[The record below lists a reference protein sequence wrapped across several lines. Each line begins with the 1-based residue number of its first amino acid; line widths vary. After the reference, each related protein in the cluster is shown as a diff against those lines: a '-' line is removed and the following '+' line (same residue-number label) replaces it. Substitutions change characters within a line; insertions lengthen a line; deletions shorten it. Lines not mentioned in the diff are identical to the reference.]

1 MKNLIAITLILSA
14 ITFTS
19 CQDCKDCQ
27 STSTL
32 NLSIEYFAL
41 DSTGVYQV
49 SETDTYTYTGTG
61 SISTSTLPTDTSTI
75 NLASAISPILTRE
88 LCGEELKEYN
98 NNAITFE
105 QIIGDTIEG
114 LFKYS
119 WTENWDC
126 Q

>member
-49 SETDTYTYTGTG
+49 SETATHTYTGVG
-61 SISTSTLPTDTSTI
+61 SISNSTLPTDTNAI
-75 NLASAISPILTRE
+75 NLASAISPILTQE
-88 LCGEELKEYN
+88 LCGEELKEFN
-98 NNAITFE
+98 NNTITFE
-105 QIIGDTIEG
+105 QIIGDTLTG

>member
-32 NLSIEYFAL
+32 NLSIEYFTM

-49 SETDTYTYTGTG
+49 SETDIYTYTGTG
-61 SISTSTLPTDTSTI
+61 SISTSTLPTDTSAI
-75 NLASAISPILTRE
+75 NLASAISPILTQE

-105 QIIGDTIEG
+105 QITGDTLTG